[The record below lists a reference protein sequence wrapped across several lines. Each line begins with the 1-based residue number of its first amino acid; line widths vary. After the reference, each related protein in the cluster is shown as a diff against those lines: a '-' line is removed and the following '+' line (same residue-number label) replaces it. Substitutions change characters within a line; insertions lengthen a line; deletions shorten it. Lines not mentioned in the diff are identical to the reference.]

1 MSFDA
6 KVSEYVE
13 LGTVWAKNHPNRLIK
28 VPATEAGINLN
39 VEDLTANGVNL
50 NVTLIFSETNILL
63 QEMLFGEE
71 LKKEQIKI
79 ISNLYFLFSY
89 LV

>member
-28 VPATEAGINLN
+28 VPATEAGIAAL
-39 VEDLTANGVNL
+39 EDLTANGVNL
-50 NVTLIFSETNILL
+50 NVTLIFSETQYIAARDAVWRGA
-63 QEMLFGEE
+63 Q
-71 LKKEQIKI
+71 KEQILI